1 MQQKTEKQAT
11 GGLIQL
17 DGEERHAVGGHG
29 RDPKGHPRPAG
40 GGGNAVAAPG
50 QEAAH
55 PAKGVEQGD
64 GGDQVGPQLGE
75 GDLAP
80 PAEQPNRGQSAEQP
94 AIKDEPTR
102 EVAGGKGGRIGCQQ
116 GEVLEQLGQL
126 EQQVEKF
133 CAYQCPQNPKEKG
146 LLCPAGVFSPGFEL
160 PVEVQPRGS
169 SAQQGQQA
177 VRGEESAA
185 KIPIG

>member
-1 MQQKTEKQAT
+1 MQQKKEEQAA

-64 GGDQVGPQLGE
+64 GGDQVGPQLGK

-102 EVAGGKGGRIGCQQ
+102 EVAGGKGGRIGRQQ

-133 CAYQCPQNPKEKG
+133 CAYQCPPEPQRERLALSGRGFLPG
-146 LLCPAGVFSPGFEL
+146 L
-160 PVEVQPRGS
+160 
-169 SAQQGQQA
+169 
-177 VRGEESAA
+177 
-185 KIPIG
+185 

>member
-1 MQQKTEKQAT
+1 MKVLAIN
-11 GGLIQL
+11 GS
-17 DGEERHAVGGHG
+17 
-29 RDPKGHPRPAG
+29 PRPD
-40 GGGNAVAAPG
+40 GNTAY
-50 QEAAH
+50 
-55 PAKGVEQGD
+55 
-64 GGDQVGPQLGE
+64 
-75 GDLAP
+75 
-80 PAEQPNRGQSAEQP
+80 
-94 AIKDEPTR
+94 AIGL
-102 EVAGGKGGRIGCQQ
+102 V
-116 GEVLEQLGQL
+116 LGQL

-169 SAQQGQQA
+169 GAQQGQQA